1 MTRPHTR
8 AQLRRRYLEQVSV
21 GALLV
26 AAVALFLSFG
36 MIPATTGYIL
46 TASTFGVVVGAF
58 VVAAALPA
66 LRPASR
72 VDCPR
77 CGRRHQ
83 LLRNHAWLHCGCRS
97 FVVLGAQGPI
107 AVMPLAP
114 AHYPVADPAS

>member
-36 MIPATTGYIL
+36 MVPAATGYIL
-46 TASTFGVVVGAF
+46 TASTFGVVAAAF
-58 VVAAALPA
+58 AVAVALPA

-77 CGRRHQ
+77 CGRCHH

>member
-8 AQLRRRYLEQVSV
+8 GQLRQRYLEQVSV

-36 MIPATTGYIL
+36 MIPTTTGYIL
-46 TASTFGVVVGAF
+46 TATTFGVVGAACALAF
-58 VVAAALPA
+58 ALPA

-77 CGRRHQ
+77 CGRRHE
-83 LLRNHAWLHCGCRS
+83 LLRNHAWLHCRCRS
-97 FVVLGAQGPI
+97 FVVLGAQGPV

-114 AHYPVADPAS
+114 ANYPVADPAS